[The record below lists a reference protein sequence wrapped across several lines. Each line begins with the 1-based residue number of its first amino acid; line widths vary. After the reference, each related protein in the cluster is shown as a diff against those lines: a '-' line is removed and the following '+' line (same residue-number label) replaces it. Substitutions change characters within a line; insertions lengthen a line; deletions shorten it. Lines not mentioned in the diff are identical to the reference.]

1 MSAAAAGSR
10 TPGPGKRGRRR
21 RLLVGSLLAL
31 PLIAGG
37 VLAAGAGDDA
47 EPTVPLHTVR
57 EEPFR
62 RRVVA
67 EGVLEAAEAMPI
79 TVPTEVFGAVR
90 IAWMVP
96 EGAPV
101 AVGDVVVRLDPT
113 DLERELVGARDDR
126 SSADLKL
133 DKAEAQAGSAR
144 SNLGRDAEL
153 AGEELTFARTFQKRD
168 AEVFSRQEIIE
179 SEVDE
184 QLATRRREHAESE
197 RGIRERLARTEQE
210 LLEVERRKADLA
222 IDRASTGLRL
232 LEVVAPHAGFVT
244 RHRDWMGN
252 KVREGDTVWRGQK
265 LGEMPNL
272 SRLQAEVWAL
282 EADAGGIAPG
292 KRASVVVEARPDARL
307 DAAVTRVEGVAQ
319 PRIPGSP
326 VQYFGVTLT
335 FDGDL
340 PGALK
345 PGQRVRAEIE
355 LENRPRALVVPR
367 QALFEVDGEPVVY
380 RFAGGALAPVPVEVE
395 AVGAGRVVIAEGI
408 AAGDRIALADPTVA
422 AAPEPAE
429 PAGRG
434 PTLPGAR

>member
-1 MSAAAAGSR
+1 VSAPAREAAAANGASR
-10 TPGPGKRGRRR
+10 RRRR
-21 RLLVGSLLAL
+21 RLLLGALIAAPLL
-31 PLIAGG
+31 AGG
-37 VLAAGAGDDA
+37 VLAAGAGEDA
-47 EPTVPLHTVR
+47 EPPVPLHTVR

-67 EGVLEAAEAMPI
+67 EGVLEAADAMPI

-101 AVGDVVVRLDPT
+101 AAGDVVVRLDPT
-113 DLERELVGARDDR
+113 ELERELTGARDDR
-126 SSADLKL
+126 ASADLKL
-133 DKAEAQAGSAR
+133 DKAEAQAGSAA
-144 SNLGRDAEL
+144 SNLGRDAAL
-153 AGEELTFARTFQKRD
+153 AGEELEFARTFQKRD
-168 AEVFSRQEIIE
+168 EEVFSRQEIIE

-184 QLATRRREHAESE
+184 QLAARRREHAESE
-197 RGIRERLARTEQE
+197 RGIRERLARTEQA

-272 SRLQAEVWAL
+272 SRLQAEVWVL

-292 KRASVVVEARPDARL
+292 KRATVTVEARPDARI
-307 DAAVTRVEGVAQ
+307 AGEVTRVEGVAQ

-335 FDGDL
+335 FEGAL
-340 PGALK
+340 PAALK

-367 QALFEVDGEPVVY
+367 QALFDVDGESVVY
-380 RFAGGALAPVPVEVE
+380 RFAGGELAAVPVKVE
-395 AVGAGRVVIAEGI
+395 AVGAGRIVIAEGI
-408 AAGDRIALADPTVA
+408 AAGDRIALSDPTAA

-429 PAGRG
+429 SGGRG
-434 PTLPGAR
+434 PVLPGAR